1 MYNYAQEFI
10 VGKKIFKL
18 EQGEEFITLQSLL
31 KATNIVSTGV
41 MVKIFLA
48 ETEVLVNGERENRR
62 GRKLYSGDLI
72 QVSNNVFEIK

>member
-1 MYNYAQEFI
+1 MGQ
-10 VGKKIFKL
+10 KIIKL
-18 EQGEEFITLQSLL
+18 KDNEPFITLQSVL
-31 KATNIVSTGV
+31 KITGLVATGG

>member
-10 VGKKIFKL
+10 VGKKTFKL
-18 EQGEEFITLQSLL
+18 EQNEEFITLQSLL
-31 KATNIVSTGV
+31 KATNIISTGGMAKV
-41 MVKIFLA
+41 FLA